1 MKKGHF
7 NPRLHTPTPQR
18 AEHENGVQLF
28 IIKPNEAKWI
38 AQFLLL
44 FMNMEPLPTF
54 SVFSIGSALSIKKIP
69 EKSGF
74 PSHERANKRKL
85 QTNFLGA
92 YKL

>member
-44 FMNMEPLPTF
+44 FMNHGATSKRSSF
-54 SVFSIGSALSIKKIP
+54 FSIGSAFIHKENPGKEWLSVPWESEQAK
-69 EKSGF
+69 
-74 PSHERANKRKL
+74 A
-85 QTNFLGA
+85 TN
-92 YKL
+92 